1 MNKSFF
7 TIFVVRHAD
16 GGVPDYFVVSMK
28 HLINIAGFIF
38 FAAALFSC
46 TQEVQLQEEH
56 FDTVKV
62 LGTKSC
68 ADPASLLVKLENGAT
83 GEQIMLL
90 APGVASVNRLFPS
103 IPGKEELEAQF
114 GLDRWY
120 ELSLVPGTDNGDLA
134 QTLAASRSVA
144 SVQFNTYMEAGEE
157 LLSGPYEGP
166 VVERADPL
174 TKAAL
179 TSIFND
185 PMLADQWHYKNNGS
199 KTICNSAYAGAD
211 INVERVW
218 QELTTGDESII
229 VAVID
234 EGVKYIH
241 PDLAANMW
249 VNTKEKKDGTDTD
262 GNGYVDDIY
271 GYNFKDNG
279 PITWSDEG
287 SSGHA
292 THIAGTIAAVNGN
305 GKGVCGIAGG
315 GNGLGNGCKI
325 MSCQVFSHGS
335 TGSSASFSRAI
346 KYAADNGA
354 SVISCSYGIPM
365 AIEGDAAYYKIS
377 AAEIDA
383 IRYFEATRNNSV
395 LDGNIAIFA
404 AGNEGRNNCSYPGA
418 TRDFIS
424 VSAFGPDFLPTYYTN
439 YGRGCNIVAPGGEA
453 YLAPFTSYA
462 SMVLSTMPSELNS
475 DTKNPEYGYMQGTSM
490 AAPHVSGVVALAL
503 SYAKKLGKHY
513 TVQEFKNM
521 ILASTNDFESRLSA
535 ASKDYFAR
543 AANYITVPQLG
554 NYRGNM
560 GTGALDAWRLMMKI
574 EGVPCI
580 TAVAGESQWI
590 DLSEYFGSSSVNLS
604 YLGVDVSD
612 ADTKAIGLKSKP
624 EIKYGRLYIYPT
636 KNGVA
641 RFKINAVGGGTEV
654 GTDDKT
660 GGMAISQNVSVIVR
674 SHKSKNG
681 GWL

>member
-1 MNKSFF
+1 
-7 TIFVVRHAD
+7 
-16 GGVPDYFVVSMK
+16 MK
-28 HLINIAGFIF
+28 HLIRIAAVIVFV
-38 FAAALFSC
+38 AASVSC
-46 TQEVQLQEEH
+46 SHEAPVSEYAGSS
-56 FDTVKV
+56 VKI

-68 ADPASLLVKLENGAT
+68 ADPASLLVKMEKGS
-83 GEQIMLL
+83 GSEELL
-90 APGVASVNRLFPS
+90 QSFSGVASVSRVFPS
-103 IPGKEELEAQF
+103 VIGKEDLESRF

-120 ELSLVPGTDNGDLA
+120 ELTLEPGADNGVV
-134 QTLAASRSVA
+134 AASLAGNRSVA
-144 SVQFNTYMEAGEE
+144 TVQYNTYLERGEE
-157 LLSGPYEGP
+157 LLSGPYQGP

-174 TKAAL
+174 SKADA
-179 TSIFND
+179 TAVFND
-185 PMLADQWHYKNNGS
+185 PMLADQWHYKNTGS
-199 KTICNSAYAGAD
+199 KAICNSAYAGAD

-218 QELTTGDESII
+218 RELTTGDESII

-249 VNTKEKKDGTDTD
+249 VNPKEKKDGKDTD
-262 GNGYVDDIY
+262 SNGYVDDIY

-279 PITWSDEG
+279 AITWSDDG

-305 GKGVCGIAGG
+305 GKGVSGIAGG

-335 TGSSASFSRAI
+335 TGSSSAFSRAI

-354 SVISCSYGIPM
+354 SVISCSYGMPS

-377 AAEIDA
+377 GVEIDA
-383 IRYFEATRNNSV
+383 IRYFEATSNNSV

-453 YLAPFTSYA
+453 YLAPFTSYS
-462 SMVLSTMPSELNS
+462 SMVLSTMPSELNGGAA
-475 DTKNPEYGYMQGTSM
+475 NPDYGYMQGTSM

-513 TVQEFKNM
+513 SVQEFKNM
-521 ILASTNDFESRLSA
+521 ILASTNDFESRLSSA
-535 ASKDYFAR
+535 KKDYR
-543 AANYITVPQLG
+543 AGVESYITVPQLG

-574 EGVPCI
+574 EGIPCI
-580 TAVAGESQWI
+580 TAVAGENQWV

-604 YLGVDVSD
+604 YLGVEISD
-612 ADTKAIGLKSKP
+612 ADAKAIGLQSTP
-624 EIKYGRLYIYPT
+624 EIKYGRLYIHPT
-636 KNGVA
+636 RNGVA
-641 RFKINAVGGGTEV
+641 RFKIKAVGGGTEV
-654 GTDDKT
+654 GTDEKT
-660 GGMAISQNVSVIVR
+660 GGMAIDQEVSVIVR